1 MSQVN
6 TKDRIMQAALK
17 LFMEQ
22 GYQKTSI
29 ARIETEAGLV
39 PRAGAFYRHFDGK
52 QALLMEIAKSSV
64 SETPEDFGLDRLADF
79 GDTRSELVAIARK
92 YEEAMIRQKPFAR
105 LIEEI
110 RLLDFGDELQD
121 ELNADMMAGLVEW
134 ISEKPAAKGL
144 SQKQMAALLISVFG
158 GWLFYIFKVQQD
170 VTLDPLDRDTMLDE
184 WATRWAAMLDAA
196 QRPSSGAKGAG
207 KT

>member
-29 ARIETEAGLV
+29 AGIETEAGLV

-52 QALLMEIAKSSV
+52 QALLMEIAKSYV

-79 GDTRSELVAIARK
+79 GDTRSELVAIALK

-110 RLLDFGDELQD
+110 RLLDFGADLQD
-121 ELNADMMAGLVEW
+121 ELDSDMMIGLVTW
-134 ISEKPAAKGL
+134 LSEKPAAKDL
-144 SQKQMAALLISVFG
+144 SQKQMAALLISVIG
-158 GWLFYIFKVQQD
+158 GWIFYIFKVQQD
-170 VTLDPLDRDTMLDE
+170 VSVDLLDRDTMLDE
-184 WATRWAAMLDAA
+184 WATRWASILD
-196 QRPSSGAKGAG
+196 
-207 KT
+207 TE

>member
-1 MSQVN
+1 MSKVN

-17 LFMEQ
+17 LFLEQ
-22 GYQKTSI
+22 GFQKTSI

-52 QALLMEIAKSSV
+52 QALLVEIAKAYV

-79 GDTRSELVAIARK
+79 GDTRSELVAIALK

-110 RLLDFGDELQD
+110 RLLDFGAELQN
-121 ELNADMMAGLVEW
+121 ELDADMMLGFATW
-134 ISEKPAAKGL
+134 ISEKPAAKDL
-144 SQKQMAALLISVFG
+144 SQQQLAALLVSALG

-170 VTLDPLDRDTMLDE
+170 TAVDLLDRDTMLNE
-184 WATRWAAMLDAA
+184 WATRWAAILDAE
-196 QRPSSGAKGAG
+196 
-207 KT
+207 

>member
-1 MSQVN
+1 MSKVN

-17 LFMEQ
+17 LFLEQ
-22 GYQKTSI
+22 GFQKTSI
-29 ARIETEAGLV
+29 ARIETEAGLA

-52 QALLMEIAKSSV
+52 QALLVEMAKAYV

-79 GDTRSELVAIARK
+79 GDTRSELVAVALK

-110 RLLDFGDELQD
+110 RLLDFGADLQD
-121 ELNADMMAGLVEW
+121 ELDADMMLGLMTW
-134 ISEKPAAKGL
+134 IAEKPVAKGL
-144 SQKQMAALLISVFG
+144 SQQQIAALLISVFG

-170 VTLDPLDRDTMLDE
+170 ATLNPLDRDTMLDE
-184 WATRWAAMLDAA
+184 WATRWAAILDT
-196 QRPSSGAKGAG
+196 AK
-207 KT
+207 

>member
-1 MSQVN
+1 MSKVN

-17 LFMEQ
+17 LFLEQ
-22 GYQKTSI
+22 GFQKTSI

-52 QALLMEIAKSSV
+52 QALLVEIAKAYV

-79 GDTRSELVAIARK
+79 GDTRSELVAIALK

-110 RLLDFGDELQD
+110 RLLDFGAELQD
-121 ELNADMMAGLVEW
+121 ELDADMMLGFAAW
-134 ISEKPAAKGL
+134 ISEKPAAKDL
-144 SQKQMAALLISVFG
+144 SQKQLAALLVSMIG

-170 VTLDPLDRDTMLDE
+170 VTVDLLDRDTMLDE
-184 WATRWAAMLDAA
+184 WATRWAGILDTV
-196 QRPSSGAKGAG
+196 K
-207 KT
+207 

>member
-1 MSQVN
+1 
-6 TKDRIMQAALK
+6 MQAALK
-17 LFMEQ
+17 LFLEQ
-22 GYQKTSI
+22 GFQKTSI

-52 QALLMEIAKSSV
+52 QALLVEIAKAYV

-79 GDTRSELVAIARK
+79 GDTRSELVAIALK

-110 RLLDFGDELQD
+110 RLLDFGAELQD
-121 ELNADMMAGLVEW
+121 ELDADMMLGFAAW
-134 ISEKPAAKGL
+134 ISEKPAAKDL
-144 SQKQMAALLISVFG
+144 SQKQLAALLVSMIG

-170 VTLDPLDRDTMLDE
+170 VTVDLLDRDTMLDE
-184 WATRWAAMLDAA
+184 WATRWAGILDTV
-196 QRPSSGAKGAG
+196 K
-207 KT
+207 